1 MYGSFLRSVR
11 RSNGPTQVESGGI
24 AGLAQANMSA
34 YEDDRWVPT
43 LETVNQIVVEGAAW
57 FAFSVGDQV
66 VELPFLS
73 ASDLVV
79 FKLSLNRL
87 KDWADV
93 NAMVA
98 TRMLIDPEDV
108 QERPVAFR
116 GPTMCPR
123 MAHLAPA
130 TGLGLTQQGGSRLES
145 AGCDGPPDPAAAL
158 LTHDEARLGEDLGVV
173 RDGRLAPVERAL
185 QVAAAGLTLGGDDRE
200 ESQPDGVAECGE
212 DLGRLVGVSD
222 GERVLA
228 KGSAAQLVVGVIGR
242 CEHRGHESTF
252 H

>member
-1 MYGSFLRSVR
+1 M
-11 RSNGPTQVESGGI
+11 
-24 AGLAQANMSA
+24 
-34 YEDDRWVPT
+34 PT
-43 LETVNQIVVEGAAW
+43 LESVNKIVVERAAW

-73 ASDLVV
+73 ANDLVV

-87 KDWADV
+87 KDWADFD
-93 NAMVA
+93 AMVA
-98 TRMLIDPEDV
+98 TRTLIDPEDV

-123 MAHLAPA
+123 KAHLAPA
-130 TGLGLTQQGGSRLES
+130 TGSGLTQQGGSRLES

-158 LTHDEARLGEDLGVV
+158 VTHDEARLGEDLGVV
-173 RDGRLAPVERAL
+173 RDGRLAPVEWAL

-200 ESQPDGVAECGE
+200 ESQPDGVAEGGE
-212 DLGRLVGVSD
+212 DLGRLVGVRG

-228 KGSAAQLVVGVIGR
+228 EGSAAPIIEFVIGR
-242 CEHRGHESTF
+242 FGRRGHRITF